1 VTRVPVAA
9 FALAILA
16 CAIYAAPARAQ
27 MDSSA
32 PIVTRTKTAKP
43 VWLKAEVVTADRQK
57 IIVREVAHPTT
68 IHTFSYSDKATQ
80 QIANV
85 IAAGGYQH
93 GDTVKI
99 RYQPGGTV
107 ALSIK
112 GKPSKSL

>member
-1 VTRVPVAA
+1 MTRFPLAA
-9 FALAILA
+9 VALALFG
-16 CAIYAAPARAQ
+16 CAVFAPPARAQ

-32 PIVTRTKTAKP
+32 PIVTRTKTVKP

-57 IIVREVAHPTT
+57 IVVREIAHPTT
-68 IHTFSYSDKATQ
+68 IHTFSYSGKATQ
-80 QIANV
+80 QIANA

>member
-1 VTRVPVAA
+1 MARFPVAA
-9 FALAILA
+9 IALALLG
-16 CAIYAAPARAQ
+16 CAVGAAPARAQ

-43 VWLKAEVVTADRQK
+43 VWLKAEVVVADRQK
-57 IIVREVAHPTT
+57 IVVREVDHPMNV
-68 IHTFSYSDKATQ
+68 HTFTYSTKATQ
-80 QIANV
+80 QIANA

-99 RYQPGGTV
+99 RYQPGGSV

-112 GKPSKSL
+112 GKPSKPL